1 MKLGVRHILVV
12 DLFMARARDSAYV
25 YLRNNPE

>member
-1 MKLGVRHILVV
+1 MKLGVRRILVA
-12 DLFMARARDSAYV
+12 DPFMARARDSAYV

>member
-1 MKLGVRHILVV
+1 MKAGVRRILVV